1 MSRNTLDGLREEHR
15 ELRGLLAIL
24 ERQLLSAR
32 DGGAPDFEVMAE
44 LLDYLGDEPERH
56 HHRFEAHLL
65 ERLAKR
71 DGGFQALAAELN
83 AERERIA
90 TGGWRL
96 QRRVG
101 EVLDGLLV
109 PRHRLARLGLRYVRR
124 YQALMAREEAEAFP
138 ALERRL
144 RAADWIE
151 MVTACHWR
159 CGLTAPRL
167 DEPGYEA
174 LRRRIV
180 REAGGFWPATVDQT
194 QRCPVCDGS

>member
-24 ERQLLSAR
+24 ERQLMSTG
-32 DGGAPDFEVMAE
+32 DGGSPDFEVMAE

-56 HHRFEAHLL
+56 HHRFEARLL
-65 ERLAKR
+65 ECLCRR
-71 DGGFQALAAELN
+71 DGGFTRLAAELN
-83 AERERIA
+83 TERGRVA
-90 TGGWRL
+90 TRGRRL
-96 QRRVG
+96 QRMVG

-109 PRHRLARLGLRYVRR
+109 PRRRLARLGLRYVLGYR
-124 YQALMAREEAEAFP
+124 ALMAREEAEAFP

-151 MVTACHWR
+151 LVTACHWR

-167 DEPGYEA
+167 DEPGYDA

-180 REAGGFWPATVDQT
+180 REAGGFWPAAVDRT
-194 QRCPVCDGS
+194 RRCPVCDGN